1 MFQYYLHILFLYFLV
16 ALNYSLYIDFF
27 KRKIKAMAENKENA
41 VTLPRST
48 HSLGNLRIHDNGND
62 DNDDGVYPTDEYSD
76 VTSLTGFK
84 NPQNDYSPIA
94 SPIHS
99 PNRSPMRGPK
109 RPYSTPGRGRPP
121 SGMSQSEQL
130 SFIDDGTNPLSQSQ
144 FSHSQFSQS
153 HNGGMSE
160 YSSVNGGTF
169 NGTFNEGST
178 YNDGTFNGTFND
190 GSTYNDGTFNG
201 TFNEGSTYNDG
212 TLNGTFNEGSTYN
225 DGTFNGTFN
234 EGSTYN
240 DGTLMSMGS
249 YGTPAMGGFNNDA
262 QYWAEMDDYT
272 LSQHGQPP
280 EFHSNMGSMMNAD
293 DFTLSSARNGF
304 DPNATQYGP
313 MNDDFTIGSRSN
325 VGTNDYTPND
335 ARSFQE
341 STIASTLASFFGP
354 VGQTGFQQPQNPRDG
369 QYYGGG
375 YNMNRNDNFDPSITS
390 YGMSNGAPS
399 HDVSYVNSNSMT
411 ENEGRSVNDATL
423 ATGATGVTG
432 ETEVT
437 EVTDY
442 QSRKKD
448 SRRSRSRSGRRR
460 SSRSRRR
467 DEMMDYDEPGS
478 RVRGS
483 RRSGSRNHAK
493 LFGKLGSRSGSK
505 LRNRSKPRAASF
517 DESQLNR
524 SRGGRSGSKSRRNEY
539 RDDYDNSYEDETIDK
554 TKISKRSNKTK
565 SLYDQFMD
573 GIFGPNSESASRSN
587 EEDDDEDED
596 EDESS
601 DESTDPGP
609 PPQDVQLGAMSIAG
623 RSQITNFTQDSYE
636 QFEKPSFVPAAFGG
650 NGFFRPSS
658 RQRSIRALPTQDE
671 YTTIGKVMSFGKGK
685 RHGSRKQMQ
694 KRATRESRDDYF

>member
-1 MFQYYLHILFLYFLV
+1 
-16 ALNYSLYIDFF
+16 
-27 KRKIKAMAENKENA
+27 MAENKDNA

-48 HSLGNLRIHDNGND
+48 HSLGNLRIHDNVSD
-62 DNDDGVYPTDEYSD
+62 DNDDDVYPTDEYSD
-76 VTSLTGFK
+76 VTSLSGFK
-84 NPQNDYSPIA
+84 NLQSNYSPIA

-109 RPYSTPGRGRPP
+109 RPYSTPVRGRPP
-121 SGMSQSEQL
+121 SVMSKSEQL
-130 SFIDDGTNPLSQSQ
+130 SFLDDGTNPLSQSQ
-144 FSHSQFSQS
+144 FSQS
-153 HNGGMSE
+153 HNGVMSE
-160 YSSVNGGTF
+160 FSSVNGGTF

-178 YNDGTFNGTFND
+178 YNDGTINGTFND
-190 GSTYNDGTFNG
+190 GSTYNDGTLNG

-240 DGTLMSMGS
+240 DGTFNGTFNEGSTYNDGTFNGTFNEGSPYNDGTLMSMGS

-272 LSQHGQPP
+272 LSQHGQLTPK
-280 EFHSNMGSMMNAD
+280 FQSNMGSMMND
-293 DFTLSSARNGF
+293 EFTLSSARNGF
-304 DPNATQYGP
+304 DPIVTQYGP

-335 ARSFQE
+335 ARSFQG
-341 STIASTLASFFGP
+341 STIASTLASYFGP
-354 VGQTGFQQPQNPRDG
+354 VGQTGFQQHQNPRDG
-369 QYYGGG
+369 SG
-375 YNMNRNDNFDPSITS
+375 YNMNHNDNFDPSIAS

-399 HDVSYVNSNSMT
+399 HDVSYINSNTMT
-411 ENEGRSVNDATL
+411 ENGGRSVDDATL
-423 ATGATGVTG
+423 EKGATGKSWV
-432 ETEVT
+432 
-437 EVTDY
+437 
-442 QSRKKD
+442 SKD
-448 SRRSRSRSGRRR
+448 SRRSRSRSGRR
-460 SSRSRRR
+460 SRSRRR
-467 DEMMDYDEPGS
+467 EEIMDYDEPRS
-478 RVRGS
+478 IVSGS
-483 RRSGSRNHAK
+483 RRSGSRNRAK
-493 LFGKLGSRSGSK
+493 LFGKLGKRSGSK

-524 SRGGRSGSKSRRNEY
+524 SRGGRSRSTSRRNEY
-539 RDDYDNSYEDETIDK
+539 RDDYDNSYEDETYDK
-554 TKISKRSNKTK
+554 TKVSKRPMKTK

-573 GIFGPNSESASRSN
+573 GIFGTNSESASRSN
-587 EEDDDEDED
+587 EEDDNEDED

-609 PPQDVQLGAMSIAG
+609 PPQDVQVGAMSIAG
-623 RSQITNFTQDSYE
+623 RSLITNFTQDSYE
-636 QFEKPSFVPAAFGG
+636 QFEKPSIVPAAFGG

-685 RHGSRKQMQ
+685 GHGSRKQMQ
-694 KRATRESRDDYF
+694 KGATRESRDDYY